1 MAKPRRRYSWALSF
15 TRADPEIKNL
25 SRQAHDGWEY
35 ARALARNARER
46 SEAGLRGEI
55 VPARL
60 TASQLAGEGMS
71 QFDVQAALKQARVEL
86 FGKDLSNSAIAYRLQ
101 RGRIPRV
108 CAEPGCQHAL
118 SSLAHA
124 RRRYCDQHRTGA
136 ARARRHRRS
145 NNRQTN
151 RSPTPTRL

>member
-1 MAKPRRRYSWALSF
+1 MAKPRRRYSWALRF
-15 TRADPEIKNL
+15 TRADPEIQNL
-25 SRQAHDGWEY
+25 SRQAYDGWEY
-35 ARALARNARER
+35 ALAFARNARER
-46 SEAGLRGEI
+46 SEAGLRGEM

-60 TASQLAGEGMS
+60 TASQLAGGGITK
-71 QFDVQAALKQARVEL
+71 FDVQAALKQARVEL

-108 CAEPGCQHAL
+108 CAEPGCEQAL
-118 SSLAHA
+118 SRLAHA

-145 NNRQTN
+145 HNRQTN
-151 RSPTPTRL
+151 RPATEH